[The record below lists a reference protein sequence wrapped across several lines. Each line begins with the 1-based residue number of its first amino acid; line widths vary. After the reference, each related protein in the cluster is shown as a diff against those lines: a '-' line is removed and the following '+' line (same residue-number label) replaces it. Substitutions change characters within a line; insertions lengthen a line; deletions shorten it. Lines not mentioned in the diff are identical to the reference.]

1 MGRLKSLKYRAL
13 DLDNPEEVIQSVEV
27 LHLCFPGNERYSVD
41 RLVPELKGS
50 PEIFYRQFFVATIT
64 EETRNRVVGIA
75 GIKAADWATDTHILY
90 LSAVHPEFR
99 NQGIGKTLLKQR
111 LHWIRS
117 GFKHGRILVSTAKIE
132 RFKSY
137 KFRQTT
143 RTCEK
148 GRSIMVMEF

>member
-41 RLVPELKGS
+41 RLVSELKGS

-75 GIKAADWATDTHILY
+75 GIKAADWATDF
-90 LSAVHPEFR
+90 E
-99 NQGIGKTLLKQR
+99 
-111 LHWIRS
+111 
-117 GFKHGRILVSTAKIE
+117 
-132 RFKSY
+132 
-137 KFRQTT
+137 
-143 RTCEK
+143 
-148 GRSIMVMEF
+148 